1 MSEMTLNISNCIN
14 GWSVCNIQI
23 RATILLWIQTAWRL
37 NSKLNFNRKIAK
49 KISGVTRIFFILR
62 LMHG

>member
-49 KISGVTRIFFILR
+49 KYPG
-62 LMHG
+62 